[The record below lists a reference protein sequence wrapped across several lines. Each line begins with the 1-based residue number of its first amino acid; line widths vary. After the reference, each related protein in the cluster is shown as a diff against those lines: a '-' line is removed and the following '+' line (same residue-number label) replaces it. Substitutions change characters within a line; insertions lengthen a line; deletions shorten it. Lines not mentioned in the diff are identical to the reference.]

1 MTQPSR
7 DLEPVHSARDLYGV
21 ELRRQRQ
28 LIGLS
33 LDRMSDIVNYSK
45 THLHGVETGN
55 DSPATPLG
63 EAGRGF
69 RDRGVVPGVVGGG
82 EAGVHAE
89 AV

>member
-45 THLHGVETGN
+45 THLHGVETRERL
-55 DSPATPLG
+55 PLPPLSEKLDAAFGTG
-63 EAGRGF
+63 ELFQGLWGR
-69 RDRGVVPGVVGGG
+69 
-82 EAGVHAE
+82 
-89 AV
+89 